1 MSLRQYEMNELEQQ
15 LLDALMR
22 LRDRY
27 IQEAQPI
34 IDRLAYLQSLKP
46 IPPVFIPNGDVV
58 SNYFEA
64 SDTSLTVSPSTPS
77 STPAGPTPT
86 TELAK

>member
-34 IDRLAYLQSLKP
+34 IDRLAYMQSLKQ

-64 SDTSLTVSPSTPS
+64 CNDQHRD
-77 STPAGPTPT
+77 
-86 TELAK
+86 

>member
-1 MSLRQYEMNELEQQ
+1 MNLTGNEVNELEQQ

-46 IPPVFIPNGDVV
+46 IPPIFIPNGDVV

-64 SDTSLTVSPSTPS
+64 CNDRHRD
-77 STPAGPTPT
+77 
-86 TELAK
+86 

>member
-1 MSLRQYEMNELEQQ
+1 MNLIENGVNELEQQ

-58 SNYFEA
+58 R
-64 SDTSLTVSPSTPS
+64 TSR
-77 STPAGPTPT
+77 TPAPTWAGRHSPPVV
-86 TELAK
+86 LGK